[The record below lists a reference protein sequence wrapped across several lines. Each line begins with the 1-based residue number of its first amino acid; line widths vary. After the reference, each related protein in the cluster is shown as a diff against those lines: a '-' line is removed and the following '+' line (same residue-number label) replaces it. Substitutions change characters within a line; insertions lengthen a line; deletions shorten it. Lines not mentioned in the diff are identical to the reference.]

1 MRGTTS
7 RKCTDEIRT
16 CEGLQAESVQM
27 RLEYEGLQAE
37 SVQMRLEHVRDY
49 KQRSARDYKQKCT
62 DEIRTCEGLQAESV
76 QMRLEDVRDYKQKVY
91 R

>member
-27 RLEYEGLQAE
+27 RLE
-37 SVQMRLEHVRDY
+37 H
-49 KQRSARDYKQKCT
+49 ARDYKQKCT

-76 QMRLEDVRDYKQKVY
+76 QMRLEHARNYKQKVY

>member
-16 CEGLQAESVQM
+16 VCEIRTSEGLQAESVPM
-27 RLEYEGLQAE
+27 RLEHVRELQAE

-49 KQRSARDYKQKCT
+49 KQ
-62 DEIRTCEGLQAESV
+62 
-76 QMRLEDVRDYKQKVY
+76 KVY

>member
-1 MRGTTS
+1 MRGTTT

-16 CEGLQAESVQM
+16 CEGLQAESV
-27 RLEYEGLQAE
+27 E
-37 SVQMRLEHVRDY
+37 MRLEH
-49 KQRSARDYKQKCT
+49 ARDYKQKCT

-76 QMRLEDVRDYKQKVY
+76 QMRVENVMDYKRKVY

>member
-27 RLEYEGLQAE
+27 RLE
-37 SVQMRLEHVRDY
+37 H
-49 KQRSARDYKQKCT
+49 ARDYKQK
-62 DEIRTCEGLQAESV
+62 
-76 QMRLEDVRDYKQKVY
+76 QMRLHEGLRK
-91 R
+91 

>member
-1 MRGTTS
+1 MRVEYARDYK

-27 RLEYEGLQAE
+27 RLEHA
-37 SVQMRLEHVRDY
+37 
-49 KQRSARDYKQKCT
+49 
-62 DEIRTCEGLQAESV
+62 
-76 QMRLEDVRDYKQKVY
+76 RDYKQKVY

>member
-16 CEGLQAESVQM
+16 CEGLQAESVQEI
-27 RLEYEGLQAE
+27 RKYKQK
-37 SVQMRLEHVRDY
+37 VQMRLEHVRDY
-49 KQRSARDYKQKCT
+49 KQ
-62 DEIRTCEGLQAESV
+62 
-76 QMRLEDVRDYKQKVY
+76 KVY

>member
-27 RLEYEGLQAE
+27 RLEHEGLQAE
-37 SVQMRLEHVRDY
+37 
-49 KQRSARDYKQKCT
+49 
-62 DEIRTCEGLQAESV
+62 
-76 QMRLEDVRDYKQKVY
+76 VY

>member
-27 RLEYEGLQAE
+27 RLE
-37 SVQMRLEHVRDY
+37 H
-49 KQRSARDYKQKCT
+49 ARNYKQKCT

-76 QMRLEDVRDYKQKVY
+76 PMRVEYARDYKQKVH

>member
-27 RLEYEGLQAE
+27 RLE
-37 SVQMRLEHVRDY
+37 H
-49 KQRSARDYKQKCT
+49 ARNYKQKCT
-62 DEIRTCEGLQAESV
+62 DEEH
-76 QMRLEDVRDYKQKVY
+76 VRDYKQKVY

>member
-7 RKCTDEIRT
+7 RKCTDEIGT

-27 RLEYEGLQAE
+27 RLACEGLQAE
-37 SVQMRLEHVRDY
+37 SVQMRLEHVR
-49 KQRSARDYKQKCT
+49 
-62 DEIRTCEGLQAESV
+62 
-76 QMRLEDVRDYKQKVY
+76 KVY

>member
-16 CEGLQAESVQM
+16 CEGLQ
-27 RLEYEGLQAE
+27 EGLQAE

-49 KQRSARDYKQKCT
+49 KQ
-62 DEIRTCEGLQAESV
+62 
-76 QMRLEDVRDYKQKVY
+76 KVY

>member
-27 RLEYEGLQAE
+27 RLE
-37 SVQMRLEHVRDY
+37 HVRDY
-49 KQRSARDYKQKCT
+49 KLQEKCT
-62 DEIRTCEGLQAESV
+62 NEIRTCEGLQAESV
-76 QMRLEDVRDYKQKVY
+76 PMRLEQLRDYKQKVY

>member
-27 RLEYEGLQAE
+27 R
-37 SVQMRLEHVRDY
+37 
-49 KQRSARDYKQKCT
+49 CT
-62 DEIRTCEGLQAESV
+62 DEL
-76 QMRLEDVRDYKQKVY
+76 DVRDYKQKVY

>member
-16 CEGLQAESVQM
+16 CEGLQAESDEI
-27 RLEYEGLQAE
+27 RTCEGLQAE

-49 KQRSARDYKQKCT
+49 KQ
-62 DEIRTCEGLQAESV
+62 
-76 QMRLEDVRDYKQKVY
+76 KV
-91 R
+91 

>member
-1 MRGTTS
+1 MRLERDYKQNVQREYATS

-27 RLEYEGLQAE
+27 RLE
-37 SVQMRLEHVRDY
+37 H
-49 KQRSARDYKQKCT
+49 ARDYKQKCT

-76 QMRLEDVRDYKQKVY
+76 PMRLEHVRNYKQKVY

>member
-27 RLEYEGLQAE
+27 RLEHEGLQAE
-37 SVQMRLEHVRDY
+37 SVQMRSEH
-49 KQRSARDYKQKCT
+49 ARDYK
-62 DEIRTCEGLQAESV
+62 R
-76 QMRLEDVRDYKQKVY
+76 KVY

>member
-1 MRGTTS
+1 MNMGTTS

-27 RLEYEGLQAE
+27 REY
-37 SVQMRLEHVRDY
+37 
-49 KQRSARDYKQKCT
+49 ARDYKQKVYR
-62 DEIRTCEGLQAESV
+62 EIRTCEGLQAESV
-76 QMRLEDVRDYKQKVY
+76 QMRLEHARDYKQKVY